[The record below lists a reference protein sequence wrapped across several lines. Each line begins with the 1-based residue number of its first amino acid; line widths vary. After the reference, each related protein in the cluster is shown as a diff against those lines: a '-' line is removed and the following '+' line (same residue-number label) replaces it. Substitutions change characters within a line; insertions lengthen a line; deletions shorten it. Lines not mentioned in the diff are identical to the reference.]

1 MTTHKLR
8 IGVLFGG
15 RSGEHEVSLR
25 SARSVMAAL
34 DPDRYEVVPIGIT
47 KDGRWLAGDAMAAL
61 SEGAAAQPA
70 TLLPEPA
77 GQDAP
82 ASTLLALDQ
91 NQDAAP
97 SLSVIAELDV
107 IFPVLHGPYGEDGT
121 VQGLLELAGLP
132 YVGAGVVG
140 SAVGMDKAIF
150 KHVMAA
156 NGVPVLPWRLFSGS
170 QWRRDPEA
178 VLNAVEAAL
187 PYPVFTKPAN
197 LGSSVGISKCRDRAE
212 LRAGLDEAA
221 RFDRRIIVEQGIH
234 RARELE
240 VAVLGNDE
248 PQASVVG
255 EVRPRREFY
264 DYVAKY
270 LLPPGS
276 EEESELIIPA
286 PLPPELSEAIRA
298 LAVRAYRAI
307 DAAGL
312 GRVDLLL
319 DDQSGD
325 IYLNEINTMP
335 GFTSISMYPKLWQAS
350 GLSYSQLLDRLVEL
364 ALEREHEK
372 AGLERTIDPVAQA
385 VSLPP
390 AEGATA

>member
-1 MTTHKLR
+1 MTASRKLR

-25 SARSVMAAL
+25 SAQSVMAAL
-34 DPDRYEVVPIGIT
+34 DPARYEVVPIGIT
-47 KDGRWLAGDAMAAL
+47 KDGRWVAGDAAGAL
-61 SEGAAAQPA
+61 TSGSRPV

-77 GQDAP
+77 AAAGAE
-82 ASTLLALDQ
+82 LLALDRSG
-91 NQDAAP
+91 DG
-97 SLSVIAELDV
+97 SSMSVIAELDV
-107 IFPVLHGPYGEDGT
+107 VVPVLHGTYGEDGT

-150 KHVMAA
+150 KHVMEA
-156 NGVPVLPWRLFSGS
+156 NGLPVLPWRLFTRS
-170 QWRRDPEA
+170 QWQRDPAA
-178 VLNAVEAAL
+178 VLDAIEDSL

-197 LGSSVGISKCRDRAE
+197 LGSSVGISKCSDRAG

-221 RFDRRIIVEQGIH
+221 RYDRRLIVEQGIH
-234 RARELE
+234 RPRELE

-248 PQASVVG
+248 PRASVVG

-270 LLPPGS
+270 LLEPGS
-276 EEESELIIPA
+276 EAESELLIPA
-286 PLPPELSEAIRA
+286 PIEPALANMVRA

-307 DAAGL
+307 DCAGL

-319 DDQSGD
+319 DDATGD
-325 IYLNEINTMP
+325 LYLNEINTIP
-335 GFTSISMYPKLWQAS
+335 GFTSISMYPKLWEAS
-350 GLSYSQLLDRLVEL
+350 GLSYDELLDRLIEL
-364 ALEREHEK
+364 ALERHAEK
-372 AGLERTIDPVAQA
+372 ADLETSIDPAA
-385 VSLPP
+385 LVSGEER
-390 AEGATA
+390 AA

>member
-1 MTTHKLR
+1 MSPKLR
-8 IGVLFGG
+8 VGVIFGG
-15 RSGEHEVSLR
+15 RSGEHEISLR

-34 DPDRYEVVPIGIT
+34 DPERYEVVAIGIT
-47 KDGRWLAGDAMAAL
+47 KDGRWLAGDVMAAL
-61 SEGAAAQPA
+61 SEGADARSA
-70 TLLPEPA
+70 TLLPEPPA
-77 GQDAP
+77 GEAAP
-82 ASTLLALDQ
+82 AALLALDRGEG
-91 NQDAAP
+91 AAP
-97 SLSVIAELDV
+97 SLSVVAELDV

-150 KHVMAA
+150 KHVMTA
-156 NGVPVLPWRLFSGS
+156 NGVPVLPWRLFSGG
-170 QWRRDPEA
+170 QWQRNPDA
-178 VLNAVEAAL
+178 VLAAVEAAL

-212 LRAGLDEAA
+212 LRAGLAEAA
-221 RFDRRIIVEQGIH
+221 RFDRRIIVEQGID

-270 LLPPGS
+270 MLPPGS
-276 EEESELIIPA
+276 EEESELIVPA
-286 PLPPELSEAIRA
+286 ELPAELAEMVRA

-307 DAAGL
+307 DCAGL

-319 DDQSGD
+319 DDHSGEV
-325 IYLNEINTMP
+325 YLNEINTIP
-335 GFTSISMYPKLWQAS
+335 GFTSISMYPKLWEAS
-350 GLSYSQLLDRLVEL
+350 GLSYSQLLDRLIDL
-364 ALEREHEK
+364 ALERHRER
-372 AGLERTIDPVAQA
+372 GQLETSIDPTALEGGQ
-385 VSLPP
+385 
-390 AEGATA
+390 GATR